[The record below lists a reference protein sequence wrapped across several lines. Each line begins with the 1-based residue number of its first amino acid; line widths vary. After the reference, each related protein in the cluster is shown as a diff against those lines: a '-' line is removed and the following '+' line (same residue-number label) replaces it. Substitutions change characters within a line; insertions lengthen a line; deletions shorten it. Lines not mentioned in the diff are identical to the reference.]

1 MVPPCESM
9 ASVEPPAARYIN
21 PVCGMPVDIA
31 LAKHVVD
38 CGGQRVYFC
47 CDSCKIEFESSPGKY
62 LAIARGRGQP
72 EKT

>member
-1 MVPPCESM
+1 
-9 ASVEPPAARYIN
+9 
-21 PVCGMPVDIA
+21 VCGMPVDIA

-62 LAIARGRGQP
+62 LAIAQGRGQP